1 MSIITQIVSMMFV
14 GMIMPLIF
22 KYIVVKNK
30 TKIYET
36 FVNSCALA

>member
-1 MSIITQIVSMMFV
+1 MMYV

-22 KYIVVKNK
+22 KYIVNK
-30 TKIYET
+30 EKIIYET